1 MEKEENPVKQYQ
13 LFINGEF
20 IPNGGREMMD
30 VINPATEEVFAQVP
44 KATEADVNA
53 AVDAAYEAQKEWG
66 KLPAIQRANY
76 MMELVGLVREN
87 RELFAR
93 TNTEEMGKPLAQS
106 MDEAGWLA
114 DYIQYFA
121 AMARHI
127 KGEIIPSDR
136 PNENIF
142 LYKMPIG
149 VVGGIMPWNFPL
161 FLIGRKVA
169 PALIAG
175 DTVVLKPSSDSPV
188 GCYEFAKLVEKSS
201 LPKGVI
207 NVVTGSGSVVGNTL
221 AKSPKVALISMTGS
235 TEAGKKIMKTAADN
249 VTKVSLELGGKA
261 PVIIMNDCKLD
272 ETIEH
277 VYNSRII
284 NTGQACNCAERIYVQ
299 EGIADQFI
307 EKIIARMEKA
317 TYGPGLGGD
326 FDMGPLVNK
335 QQQDHVDELVQDAI
349 AVGAKVC
356 CGGKKASVDGKGFF
370 YEPTVIT
377 GCDHDMRI
385 MREEIFGPVLPITT
399 FKTLDEVIEK
409 ANDCN
414 YGLTSSVYT
423 QDFDVVMRIMN
434 EVKFGETYVNR
445 EHFEAFQGFHQGV
458 RQSGLG
464 GDDGERGLD
473 EFLETHICYVDYD
486 LNAPGK

>member
-1 MEKEENPVKQYQ
+1 MKTYE

-20 IPNGGREMMD
+20 IPNGSREMID
-30 VINPATEEVFAQVP
+30 VINPATEEVISRVP
-44 KATEADVNA
+44 KATEADVAA
-53 AVDAAYEAQKEWG
+53 AVDAAYEAQKSWG
-66 KLPAIQRANY
+66 KLPAMTRANY
-76 MMELVGLVREN
+76 LMELAGLVREN

-106 MDEAGWLA
+106 MDEAGWLG

-136 PNENIF
+136 PNENIL

-149 VVGGIMPWNFPL
+149 VVAGIMPWNFPL

-175 DTVVLKPSSDSPV
+175 DTVVLKPSSDSPN

-207 NVVTGSGSVVGNTL
+207 NVVTGSGAVVGDALSKN
-221 AKSPKVALISMTGS
+221 PKVQLVSMTGS

-261 PVIIMNDCKLD
+261 PVIVMNDCKLD

-299 EGIADQFI
+299 EGIYDEFVK
-307 EKIIARMEKA
+307 KIVARFAKC
-317 TYGPGLGGD
+317 TYGPGLGGT
-326 FDMGPLVNK
+326 FDMGPMVNK
-335 QQQDHVDELVQDAI
+335 AQQEHVDELVKS
-349 AVGAKVC
+349 AVAEGAKIEI
-356 CGGKKASVDGKGFF
+356 GGHKATVDGKGFY

-377 GCDHDMRI
+377 GCTHDMRI

-399 FKTLDEVIEK
+399 FKTLDEAIEK
-409 ANDCN
+409 ANDCI
-414 YGLTSSVYT
+414 YGLTSSIYT
-423 QDFDVVMRIMN
+423 TDYDTVMRALN
-434 EVKFGETYVNR
+434 EIHFGETYVNR

-464 GDDGERGLD
+464 GDDGEHGLD
-473 EFLETHICYVDYD
+473 EFIETHICYIDYD
-486 LNAPGK
+486 LNAQGK

>member
-1 MEKEENPVKQYQ
+1 MKQYE

-20 IPNGGREMMD
+20 VPNGDREMLD
-30 VINPATEEVFAQVP
+30 VINPATEEVISQVP
-44 KATEADVNA
+44 KATKADVDA
-53 AVDAAYEAQKEWG
+53 AVDAAFEAQKSWG

-76 MMELVGLVREN
+76 LLELAGLVREN

-106 MDEAGWLA
+106 MDEAGWLG

-149 VVGGIMPWNFPL
+149 VVAGIMPWNFPL

-175 DTVVLKPSSDSPV
+175 DTVVLKPSSDSPN
-188 GCYEFAKLVEKSS
+188 GCYEFAKLVAKSS

-207 NVVTGSGSVVGNTL
+207 NVVSGSGSVVGDALSGN
-221 AKSPKVALISMTGS
+221 PKVSLISMTGS
-235 TEAGKKIMKTAADN
+235 TGAGKKIMKKAADN

-261 PVIIMNDCKLD
+261 PVIVMNDCKLD
-272 ETIEH
+272 ETVEH

-284 NTGQACNCAERIYVQ
+284 NSGQVCNAAERIYVQ
-299 EGIADQFI
+299 EGIADKFI
-307 EKIIARMEKA
+307 EKIIARFQKA

-326 FDMGPLVNK
+326 FDLGPMVNK
-335 QQQDHVDELVQDAI
+335 AQQEHVDELVQSAI
-349 AVGAKVC
+349 KEGAKVR
-356 CGGKKASVDGKGFF
+356 CGGKKATVDGKGFY
-370 YEPTVIT
+370 YEPTVVT
-377 GCDHDMRI
+377 DCTHDMTI
-385 MREEIFGPVLPITT
+385 MKEEIFGPVLPIST
-399 FKTLDEVIEK
+399 FKTLDEAIEK
-409 ANDCN
+409 ANDCVF
-414 YGLTSSVYT
+414 GLTSSIYT
-423 QDFDVVMRIMN
+423 QDFDVVMRALN
-434 EVKFGETYVNR
+434 EIKFGETYVNR

-464 GDDGERGLD
+464 GDDGEHGLD
-473 EFLETHICYVDYD
+473 EFMETHICYVDYD
-486 LNAPGK
+486 LKAPGK

>member
-1 MEKEENPVKQYQ
+1 MKQYE

-20 IPNGGREMMD
+20 IPNGSREMID
-30 VINPATEEVFAQVP
+30 VINPATEEVISRVP
-44 KATEADVNA
+44 KATEEDVAA
-53 AVDAAYEAQKEWG
+53 AVDAAYEAQKSWA
-66 KLPAIQRANY
+66 KVPAIQRAHY
-76 MMELVGLVREN
+76 LMELVDLVKEN
-87 RELFAR
+87 REMFAR
-93 TNTEEMGKPLAQS
+93 TNSEEMGKPLAQS

-114 DYIQYFA
+114 DYITYFA

-142 LYKMPIG
+142 LYKMPLG
-149 VVGGIMPWNFPL
+149 VIAGIMPWNFPL

-175 DTVVLKPSSDSPV
+175 NTVVLKPSSDSPN
-188 GCYEFAKLVEKSS
+188 GCYEFAKLVAKSS

-207 NVVTGSGSVVGNTL
+207 NVITGSGAVVGDALSKN
-221 AKSPKVALISMTGS
+221 PKVAMVSMTGS
-235 TEAGKKIMKTAADN
+235 TAAGKKIMATAAAN

-261 PVIIMNDCKLD
+261 PVIVMRDCDLD
-272 ETIEH
+272 ATIEH

-299 EGIADQFI
+299 EDIYDAFV
-307 EKIIARMEKA
+307 EKIVARFKGT
-317 TYGPGLGGD
+317 TYGNSLEGT
-326 FDMGPLVNK
+326 FDMGPMVNK
-335 QQQDHVDELVQDAI
+335 AQQEHVDELVKSAVEEGATI
-349 AVGAKVC
+349 A
-356 CGGKKASVDGKGFF
+356 CGGHKTTVGGKGYF

-377 GCDHDMRI
+377 GCKHGMRI
-385 MREEIFGPVLPITT
+385 MKEEIFGPVLPITT
-399 FKTLDEVIEK
+399 FKTLDEAIEM
-409 ANDCN
+409 ANDCEF
-414 YGLTSSVYT
+414 GLTSSIYS
-423 QDFDVVMRIMN
+423 QDWDTIMRALN
-434 EVKFGETYVNR
+434 EIHFGETYVNR

-464 GDDGERGLD
+464 GDDGEHGLE

-486 LNAPGK
+486 LKTQGK